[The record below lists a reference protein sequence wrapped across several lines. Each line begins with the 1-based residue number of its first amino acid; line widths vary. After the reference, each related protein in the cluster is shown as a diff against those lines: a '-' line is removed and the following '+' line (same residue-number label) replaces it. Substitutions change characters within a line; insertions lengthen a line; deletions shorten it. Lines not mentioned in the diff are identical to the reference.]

1 MSIPTHC
8 TVLVVGG
15 GPGGSYAAT
24 VLAREGVDVVCL
36 EAEIFPRCVSCRCLA
51 MLHIPRTGL
60 KHHRYHIGES
70 MLASMRYF
78 LRFIELESAFD
89 NHGFQKKVGAPRYS
103 IDTDIFLKTLNQ
115 FGATFKITAKREACK
130 IHLTLRI
137 TGQGLKPVKIP
148 TSRLRLDQ
156 AATHGMSF
164 DPKRTN

>member
-1 MSIPTHC
+1 MSIPTDC

-36 EAEIFPRCVSCRCLA
+36 EAEIFPRCISCLA
-51 MLHIPRTGL
+51 MLHIPRAGL

-89 NHGFQKKVGAPRYS
+89 NHGFQKKVSA
-103 IDTDIFLKTLNQ
+103 
-115 FGATFKITAKREACK
+115 
-130 IHLTLRI
+130 
-137 TGQGLKPVKIP
+137 
-148 TSRLRLDQ
+148 RLYPD
-156 AATHGMSF
+156 
-164 DPKRTN
+164 

>member
-36 EAEIFPRCVSCRCLA
+36 EAEIFPRYIFSLCLA
-51 MLHIPRTGL
+51 MIQTRWTGL
-60 KHHRYHIGES
+60 KHYRYHIGES

-89 NHGFQKKVGAPRYS
+89 NHGFQKKVGAVRYPDRLGHVS
-103 IDTDIFLKTLNQ
+103 EII
-115 FGATFKITAKREACK
+115 G
-130 IHLTLRI
+130 
-137 TGQGLKPVKIP
+137 PVRCYI
-148 TSRLRLDQ
+148 Q
-156 AATHGMSF
+156 NHC
-164 DPKRTN
+164 